1 MDHKSISSCNS
12 SNEDNYKIGNKSS
25 NSNKSDGFV
34 TCSDSS
40 NKIAGPVSSSNGNSN
55 KSGGSTGSG
64 SGNHGKKNLKPAKLF
79 KSNAILVTNG
89 SIRDYGS
96 LRRTLIKNFLSLS
109 DAFIIAADGGAL
121 HCSNLR
127 ITPNVIIGDMDSI
140 TKGMIAKLVGTAG
153 SVDSDTTTGSDIQFI
168 SFNQDKDESD
178 TQLALD
184 YLVEKGYERIIVIG
198 AFGSRADHSYAN
210 LSLLSSPAYDNVK
223 VSIITENSEIFVVK
237 DSCTIKGE
245 AGKKISIF
253 SLTPFTFFEKTIG
266 LKYKLKNE
274 KLLFSPAR
282 GLSNEFTKDTA
293 KLNIS
298 EGWLLIVREL

>member
-1 MDHKSISSCNS
+1 MDHKKSGGSSNG
-12 SNEDNYKIGNKSS
+12 SNEDNYKIGSKSS
-25 NSNKSDGFV
+25 NRG
-34 TCSDSS
+34 
-40 NKIAGPVSSSNGNSN
+40 
-55 KSGGSTGSG
+55 GGS
-64 SGNHGKKNLKPAKLF
+64 NRGKKNLKPSKLF
-79 KSNAILVTNG
+79 NLNAILVTNG

-96 LRRTLIKNFLSLS
+96 IRRTLIKNFQSLS

-140 TKGMIAKLVGTAG
+140 TKGMIAKLAGTAAG
-153 SVDSDTTTGSDIQFI
+153 NADGDTTAGGDIQFI
-168 SFNQDKDESD
+168 SFNQSKDESD

-184 YLVEKGYERIIVIG
+184 YLVENGYERIIVIG
-198 AFGSRADHSYAN
+198 AFGDRADHSYAN

-253 SLTPFTFFEKTIG
+253 SLTPFTFFEKTTG

-282 GLSNEFTKDTA
+282 GLSNEFTKDIA

>member
-1 MDHKSISSCNS
+1 MDHKKSNSTCNG
-12 SNEDNYKIGNKSS
+12 NGNKSS
-25 NSNKSDGFV
+25 NISIG
-34 TCSDSS
+34 
-40 NKIAGPVSSSNGNSN
+40 SSSKISKISKNS
-55 KSGGSTGSG
+55 KT
-64 SGNHGKKNLKPAKLF
+64 NLKPAKLF
-79 KSNAILVTNG
+79 NNNAILVTNG
-89 SIRDYGS
+89 SIKDYGIIYRA
-96 LRRTLIKNFLSLS
+96 LVKNFQSLS
-109 DAFIIAADGGAL
+109 DTFVIAADGGAL

-127 ITPNVIIGDMDSI
+127 ISPNVIIGDMDSI
-140 TKGMIAKLVGTAG
+140 TKGMIEKLGKTAG
-153 SVDSDTTTGSDIQFI
+153 SGEIQFI
-168 SFNQDKDESD
+168 SFNQAKDESD

-184 YLVEKGYERIIVIG
+184 YLVRNGYKRIIIIG

-237 DSCTIKGE
+237 NSCSIKGE

-253 SLTPFTFFEKTIG
+253 SLTPFTFIEKTSG

-293 KLNIS
+293 RINIT
-298 EGWLLIVREL
+298 EGRLLIVREL

>member
-1 MDHKSISSCNS
+1 MDHKKS
-12 SNEDNYKIGNKSS
+12 GNKSS
-25 NSNKSDGFV
+25 NIGSNKS
-34 TCSDSS
+34 
-40 NKIAGPVSSSNGNSN
+40 NG
-55 KSGGSTGSG
+55 
-64 SGNHGKKNLKPAKLF
+64 GKTNLKPAKLF
-79 KSNAILVTNG
+79 NYNAILVTNG
-89 SIRDYGS
+89 SIKDYGFIYRI
-96 LRRTLIKNFLSLS
+96 LEKNFQSLS
-109 DAFIIAADGGAL
+109 ETFIIAADGGAL
-121 HCSNLR
+121 HCSNLK

-140 TKGMIAKLVGTAG
+140 TKGMIEKLRSTSGGA
-153 SVDSDTTTGSDIQFI
+153 DSAVATGGDIQFI
-168 SFNQDKDESD
+168 SFNQAKDESD

-184 YLVEKGYERIIVIG
+184 YLVKNGYKRIIVIG

-237 DSCTIKGE
+237 NSCCIKGE

-253 SLTPFTFFEKTIG
+253 SLTPFTFFEKTSG

-282 GLSNEFTKDTA
+282 GLSNEFIKDA
-293 KLNIS
+293 VKINIS

>member
-1 MDHKSISSCNS
+1 LFYWKEKAMDHKESIGCDNKSSS
-12 SNEDNYKIGNKSS
+12 GGKESIGSIGNYKISNKSS
-25 NSNKSDGFV
+25 
-34 TCSDSS
+34 
-40 NKIAGPVSSSNGNSN
+40 
-55 KSGGSTGSG
+55 SGGSNKN
-64 SGNHGKKNLKPAKLF
+64 SGNIKSTVGSNRGKKNLKPAKLF
-79 KSNAILVTNG
+79 NCNAILVTNG
-89 SIRDYGS
+89 SIRDYGFI
-96 LRRTLIKNFLSLS
+96 RRTLIKNFQSLS
-109 DAFIIAADGGAL
+109 DTFIIAADGGAL

-127 ITPNVIIGDMDSI
+127 ITPNIIIGDMDSI
-140 TKGMIAKLVGTAG
+140 TKGMIEKLGSAAG
-153 SVDSDTTTGSDIQFI
+153 STGGSTATGGIRFI
-168 SFNQDKDESD
+168 SFNQSKDESD

-184 YLVEKGYERIIVIG
+184 YLVENGYKRIIVIG

-237 DSCTIKGE
+237 DSCAINGE
-245 AGKKISIF
+245 IGKKISIF

>member
-1 MDHKSISSCNS
+1 LGGKVMDHK
-12 SNEDNYKIGNKSS
+12 KS
-25 NSNKSDGFV
+25 
-34 TCSDSS
+34 
-40 NKIAGPVSSSNGNSN
+40 
-55 KSGGSTGSG
+55 SG
-64 SGNHGKKNLKPAKLF
+64 SGNRSKKSLKPAKSF
-79 KSNAILVTNG
+79 NCNAILVTNG

-96 LRRTLIKNFLSLS
+96 VRRTLVKSFLSLS
-109 DAFIIAADGGAL
+109 NVFIIAADGGAL

-140 TKGMIAKLVGTAG
+140 TKGMIAKLGGTAG
-153 SVDSDTTTGSDIQFI
+153 SAESAATAGSDIQFI
-168 SFNQDKDESD
+168 SFNQAKDESD

-184 YLVEKGYERIIVIG
+184 YLIENGFERIIVIG

-237 DSCTIKGE
+237 DTCTIKGE

-253 SLTPFTFFEKTIG
+253 SLTPFTFFEKTLG

-274 KLLFSPAR
+274 KLLFAPAR

-293 KLNIS
+293 RLNIS
-298 EGWLLIVREL
+298 GGWLLIVREL

>member
-1 MDHKSISSCNS
+1 MCQVGSFLFLSEGKVMDHKKNSIKRSNNSNNAISNS
-12 SNEDNYKIGNKSS
+12 SNASS
-25 NSNKSDGFV
+25 N
-34 TCSDSS
+34 
-40 NKIAGPVSSSNGNSN
+40 IASNGCSN
-55 KSGGSTGSG
+55 D
-64 SGNHGKKNLKPAKLF
+64 GKDYLKPAKLF
-79 KSNAILVTNG
+79 KNNAILVTNG
-89 SIRDYGS
+89 SIKDYS
-96 LRRTLIKNFLSLS
+96 FIYRTLIKNFQSLS
-109 DAFIIAADGGAL
+109 GIFIIAADGGAL
-121 HCSNLR
+121 HCSNLK

-140 TKGMIAKLVGTAG
+140 TKGMIEKLGGAAG
-153 SVDSDTTTGSDIQFI
+153 AGEIQFI
-168 SFNQDKDESD
+168 SFSQAKDESD

-184 YLVEKGYERIIVIG
+184 YLVKEGYERIIVIG

-210 LSLLSSPAYDNVK
+210 LSLLSSPAYDKVK

-237 DSCTIKGE
+237 NSCSIKGK

-253 SLTPFTFFEKTIG
+253 SLTPFTFFEKTSG

-293 KLNIS
+293 KINIA